1 MNRPLV
7 EAAVRLADVL
17 ARENAALAA
26 LDLSRAAAMLAE
38 KQDAASVFALAWE
51 RAHPAGANGVEIL
64 SLARRLDTA
73 VAENRRL
80 LERGIAVQG
89 RVLAV
94 VARAVPSAL
103 AAEAPRYGAG
113 GRQPAPPRAPL
124 ALSLRA

>member
-1 MNRPLV
+1 MNRPLI

-38 KQDAASVFALAWE
+38 KQEAASGFALAWE
-51 RAHPAGANGVEIL
+51 RARPAGVNGAEIL

-94 VARAVPSAL
+94 VARAIPPAL

-113 GRQPAPPRAPL
+113 GRQPAQPRAPL

>member
-1 MNRPLV
+1 MNTALI

-38 KQDAASVFALAWE
+38 KQDAAAVFALAWE
-51 RAHPAGANGVEIL
+51 RTRATCAGGADLL

-89 RVLAV
+89 RVLAA
-94 VARAVPSAL
+94 VASAVPRAL
-103 AAEAPRYGAG
+103 AAQAPRYCAG
-113 GRQPAPPRAPL
+113 GAPPASSSAPL